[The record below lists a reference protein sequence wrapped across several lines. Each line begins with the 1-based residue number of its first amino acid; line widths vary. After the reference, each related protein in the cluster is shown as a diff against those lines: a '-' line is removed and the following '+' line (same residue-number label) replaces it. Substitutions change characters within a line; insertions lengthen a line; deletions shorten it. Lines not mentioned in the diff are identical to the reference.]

1 MKSQLDDYLEEM
13 QADLEVDEIN
23 MKEVQMKLPAIKHK
37 WIGRLMRHKSTIYT
51 LNRKKETTKK
61 QVAEKLKKDSMYN
74 MSDAGLSKLI
84 DKQPVII
91 EIDEQIN
98 EQQLLVEFL
107 EKSERIF
114 SSLSFDLKNLVEMVK
129 LETL

>member
-1 MKSQLDDYLEEM
+1 MNDMLSGYIDEM
-13 QADLEVDEIN
+13 QLDLEVDEVN

-37 WIGRLMRHKSTIYT
+37 WVGRLMRHKASIAS
-51 LNRKKETTKK
+51 LHRRKNDLKSKAATKIK
-61 QVAEKLKKDSMYN
+61 NDSMYN
-74 MSDAGLSKLI
+74 LSDAGLDKLI
-84 DKQPVII
+84 ERQGAII
-91 EIDEQIN
+91 DIN
-98 EQQLLVEFL
+98 EQIEDESLIVEFL